1 MEFPKENDVAYS
13 QWQHVLKI
21 AENKKTKSINLSTK
35 VSDGMKWSIL
45 LLVTL
50 VLQSA
55 ALQASIYLSSRAAG
69 EARMQLMSM
78 IFGKALVSIHFC
90 DVEMRDTLG
99 NHAAHNLSKLMLDD
113 VDLLVKAEQHRHI
126 LYMLLIH
133 CVASIL
139 VSIFNFAVISV

>member
-1 MEFPKENDVAYS
+1 
-13 QWQHVLKI
+13 
-21 AENKKTKSINLSTK
+21 
-35 VSDGMKWSIL
+35 
-45 LLVTL
+45 
-50 VLQSA
+50 
-55 ALQASIYLSSRAAG
+55 
-69 EARMQLMSM
+69 MQLMSM

-99 NHAAHNLSKLMLDD
+99 NHAAHKLSKLMLDD

-139 VSIFNFAVISV
+139 VSIFNFAGISV